1 MTGKSGVLQIVS
13 ELLTLMRD
21 QPTQGLNTITTIFQ
35 FMYGLVAQS
44 CLCPGFSTLMIN
56 LISTRSYIPGTGE
69 ETDWKSDYAYGCDH
83 EIYTVMISSDFT
95 DMTFPEAA
103 E

>member
-1 MTGKSGVLQIVS
+1 
-13 ELLTLMRD
+13 
-21 QPTQGLNTITTIFQ
+21 
-35 FMYGLVAQS
+35 MYGLVAQS

-69 ETDWKSDYAYGCDH
+69 KTDWKSDYAYGCDH